1 MFVPSWILI
10 VGVGII
16 VYVLWR
22 NRFTALLW
30 LCRCSPWISAI
41 AYVLWHN
48 RFTALPQKPQLNP
61 GKIPISPEVDSKE
74 FSSLFAETLLDKQA
88 SPIFLLLFQSGN
100 GYITWREIM
109 FMKFLLGK
117 IDRDTMIEE
126 MEAHKNDSY
135 QDAQV
140 INRQVKIL
148 TSKFKTEG
156 RE

>member
-1 MFVPSWILI
+1 
-10 VGVGII
+10 
-16 VYVLWR
+16 
-22 NRFTALLW
+22 
-30 LCRCSPWISAI
+30 
-41 AYVLWHN
+41 
-48 RFTALPQKPQLNP
+48 
-61 GKIPISPEVDSKE
+61 
-74 FSSLFAETLLDKQA
+74 
-88 SPIFLLLFQSGN
+88 
-100 GYITWREIM
+100 M